1 MQSKRSRRL
10 KAYFLRA
17 RWFIYNC
24 TTYLSSNWVVNL
36 TNASAVSVQLSST
49 LKRRYSLQLEWQH
62 RVYSVHSQHRAIQGD
77 NYNVPYYS
85 QLSLWWILFKLV
97 STLDT
102 CLSHTKS
109 HEWSKEK
116 RRWFLGVHF
125 REVSLHWLNTHDTE
139 SSNET
144 ISWTSCTTKK
154 YFLPTQISYYIVL
167 CSWLSFNRHLWKKAT
182 SLKWTPRFVPCL
194 SLLLSCNSTCT
205 QDEYLS

>member
-1 MQSKRSRRL
+1 MQSKRSKRL

-49 LKRRYSLQLEWQH
+49 LKRRYNLQLEWQH
-62 RVYSVHSQHRAIQGD
+62 IAYSVHSQHRAIQGD

-97 STLDT
+97 SILDT

-116 RRWFLGVHF
+116 RRWFLGVQF
-125 REVSLHWLNTHDTE
+125 REVSLSWLYTHDTE

-144 ISWTSCTTKK
+144 ISWASCMTKNTFYQPK
-154 YFLPTQISYYIVL
+154 FHITL
-167 CSWLSFNRHLWKKAT
+167 CWAVS
-182 SLKWTPRFVPCL
+182 
-194 SLLLSCNSTCT
+194 SLLTDTTERKPPL
-205 QDEYLS
+205 

>member
-1 MQSKRSRRL
+1 M
-10 KAYFLRA
+10 
-17 RWFIYNC
+17 
-24 TTYLSSNWVVNL
+24 TYLSSNWVVNL

-62 RVYSVHSQHRAIQGD
+62 RMYSVHSQHRAIQWD

-85 QLSLWWILFKLV
+85 KLSLWWILFELV
-97 STLDT
+97 SILET
-102 CLSHTKS
+102 CLSYTNLQSLMTGAKLTVILRCPFYGGDLII
-109 HEWSKEK
+109 ELSKK
-116 RRWFLGVHF
+116 
-125 REVSLHWLNTHDTE
+125 REVTVHTWHRVIQRNNIMSQLYD
-139 SSNET
+139 
-144 ISWTSCTTKK
+144 KK

-167 CSWLSFNRHLWKKAT
+167 CSQFSFNRHHWKKAT

>member
-1 MQSKRSRRL
+1 MRMWVASCSRCASISKKGLEPGVRVIIIIRDIVRKKLKRSSEQDLQFSRFSYKLIAVIHEGNRYLWVTLHKKSKIYIYCINYCDFPFYIKKFGNIRVQSKRSRRL

-85 QLSLWWILFKLV
+85 QLSLW
-97 STLDT
+97 
-102 CLSHTKS
+102 
-109 HEWSKEK
+109 
-116 RRWFLGVHF
+116 
-125 REVSLHWLNTHDTE
+125 
-139 SSNET
+139 
-144 ISWTSCTTKK
+144 
-154 YFLPTQISYYIVL
+154 
-167 CSWLSFNRHLWKKAT
+167 
-182 SLKWTPRFVPCL
+182 
-194 SLLLSCNSTCT
+194 
-205 QDEYLS
+205 

>member
-1 MQSKRSRRL
+1 MKVTGTFESSFIKIKNIYTLYKLLWFSIVYKKFGNIRVQSKRSRHL

-85 QLSLWWILFKLV
+85 QLSLWWTLFELV
-97 STLDT
+97 SILDT
-102 CLSHTKS
+102 GLLIQSHMN
-109 HEWSKEK
+109 
-116 RRWFLGVHF
+116 GA
-125 REVSLHWLNTHDTE
+125 
-139 SSNET
+139 
-144 ISWTSCTTKK
+144 KK
-154 YFLPTQISYYIVL
+154 NDGDS
-167 CSWLSFNRHLWKKAT
+167 
-182 SLKWTPRFVPCL
+182 
-194 SLLLSCNSTCT
+194 
-205 QDEYLS
+205 

>member
-1 MQSKRSRRL
+1 MKVTGTFESSFIKIKNIYTLYKLLWFSIVYKKFGNIRVQSKRSRHL

-85 QLSLWWILFKLV
+85 QLSLMDPFW
-97 STLDT
+97 T
-102 CLSHTKS
+102 
-109 HEWSKEK
+109 
-116 RRWFLGVHF
+116 GVHLRYMSF
-125 REVSLHWLNTHDTE
+125 SYKVTWMEQRK
-139 SSNET
+139 
-144 ISWTSCTTKK
+144 TTVI
-154 YFLPTQISYYIVL
+154 LRCPV
-167 CSWLSFNRHLWKKAT
+167 
-182 SLKWTPRFVPCL
+182 
-194 SLLLSCNSTCT
+194 
-205 QDEYLS
+205 